1 MCHQFASVQNGRRH
15 LKSLNRVGINKL
27 ITKVMEDKNL
37 TFESVNKHFESPAS
51 KKTLA
56 ETETQLKSSALSAA
70 AAPNPAAILAQ
81 VCRIY
86 KVVRPF
92 LRLILNVPLIP
103 SSWKNAIRTFCN
115 LMDTLCP

>member
-1 MCHQFASVQNGRRH
+1 
-15 LKSLNRVGINKL
+15 
-27 ITKVMEDKNL
+27 MEDKNL
-37 TFESVNKHFESPAS
+37 TFESVNKHFESAGL
-51 KKTLA
+51 KKTID
-56 ETETQLKSSALSAA
+56 ETENFLKSSAVSAA
-70 AAPNPAAILAQ
+70 AAPNPAAVLAQ

-103 SSWKNAIRTFCN
+103 SAWKNALRTFCN